1 MTYPI
6 KIKKAIELSS
16 LNNFVESLD
25 NGIDSIIYEDAT
37 NISGGQRQR
46 IGIARALYK
55 GAKVL
60 LLDEATSALDGST
73 EIEVMKSIT
82 ELDENLTVIIIAH
95 RISTLSSCD
104 SIIQI
109 ENGKIINQNTFE
121 YFSKKNNL
129 GSEG

>member
-1 MTYPI
+1 M
-6 KIKKAIELSS
+6 
-16 LNNFVESLD
+16 
-25 NGIDSIIYEDAT
+25 
-37 NISGGQRQR
+37 
-46 IGIARALYK
+46 
-55 GAKVL
+55 

-121 YFSKKNNL
+121 YFSKKNNINFADK
-129 GSEG
+129 SNEKN